1 MKINSSKLIIL
12 KILTHL
18 NHHMLGKTVEFVEA
32 LSAMFAFEVTGSF
45 HDALDEPRVVRDIAS
60 WPDPSGILNKTP

>member
-1 MKINSSKLIIL
+1 
-12 KILTHL
+12 
-18 NHHMLGKTVEFVEA
+18 MLGKTVEFVEA